1 MQKDKV
7 YLVGFMAAGKTTTAS
22 TLGNRLGWTVVDLDA
37 RIELQE
43 QQSIS
48 EIFATHGE
56 RHFRAVEKR
65 ALTEL
70 LAHRHTVI
78 ATGGGTFV
86 SIENRELINNDGCS
100 AWLDVSLNT
109 VVERLRLDGTRPLAA
124 ERDSM
129 ALLYAARLSA
139 YKHAHLHL
147 KADRATT
154 DELVSQIVT
163 YLGED

>member
-1 MQKDKV
+1 MQKDKI
-7 YLVGFMAAGKTTTAS
+7 YLVGFMAAGKTTVAS

-43 QQSIS
+43 QQTIS

-56 RHFRAVEKR
+56 KHFRAAEKR

-100 AWLDVSLNT
+100 VWLDVSLNT
-109 VVERLRLDGTRPLAA
+109 IAERLPLDGTRPLAA
-124 ERDSM
+124 KRDSM
-129 ALLYAARLSA
+129 ASLYAARRSA

-147 KADRATT
+147 KADPATT
-154 DELVSQIVT
+154 DELASQIVT
-163 YLGED
+163 YLDED